1 MPSELTLSDIA
12 SRQIHVEWHE
22 SVAVVRALIDAFGAD
37 GERDTELPALDE
49 IYLSG
54 DGEVSFGG
62 RSTTGEPHR
71 WAGGVLQTLLSRTE
85 PPVQL
90 RLVALQA
97 TAAVTTLSSLAELND
112 ALAYFERPQRR
123 QVLQGLYHRA
133 SDAQPDASVVPP
145 QLPSAHTP
153 PAEPKRPSR
162 KPKKRARVSRRAVA
176 GTAALLIVLGAAGAG
191 GWYFTRVRP
200 AAAAAGSDAISRAAD
215 TLGDAVLSGVSKVT
229 ETAGLGRLVPPDV
242 PASPAP
248 AASAAPVARA
258 RDIRLPSRSRAIRAM
273 EAPPKPEFVAFD
285 LEAPT
290 GAPISSDPSDVP
302 SDAPAHVEIADLDSE
317 LVYSAGSSGV
327 EPPIGI
333 RPQLAR
339 ELPTALRPEDLA
351 RVELVIATDGSIESA
366 RLLDP
371 PRNVIDSLVVS
382 AAKAWSFEP
391 AMKDGHPVRYRKT
404 VWVRSR

>member
-1 MPSELTLSDIA
+1 VPSVLTFSDIV

-22 SVAVVRALIDAFGAD
+22 SVAAVRALIDTFTAAD
-37 GERDTELPALDE
+37 DRNTEFPALDE
-49 IYLSG
+49 IYLSA

-62 RSTTGEPHR
+62 RSMTGEAHR

-97 TAAVTTLSSLAELND
+97 TAAVTTLSSLAELNE
-112 ALAYFERPQRR
+112 ALAYFERPHRR
-123 QVLQGLYHRA
+123 QVLQGLYNRA
-133 SDAQPDASVVPP
+133 SDSQPDATVLPP
-145 QLPSAHTP
+145 VLPSAHKP
-153 PAEPKRPSR
+153 PAEPKRPR
-162 KPKKRARVSRRAVA
+162 KPRKPVRVSKRLVAAVA
-176 GTAALLIVLGAAGAG
+176 AVAILLAAAVGAG
-191 GWYFTRVRP
+191 WYITRVRP
-200 AAAAAGSDAISRAAD
+200 EAAAAGSEAFSRAAD
-215 TLGDAVLSGVSKVT
+215 SLGDVVLSGVSKVT
-229 ETAGLGRLVPPDV
+229 ETAGLGRLVPPDAPPSPP
-242 PASPAP
+242 PAATPAP
-248 AASAAPVARA
+248 ASSG
-258 RDIRLPSRSRAIRAM
+258 RDIRLPARPRAARET

-285 LEAPT
+285 LEASN
-290 GAPISSDPSDVP
+290 APVP
-302 SDAPAHVEIADLDSE
+302 VVPPEVANDAPAQVEISDLDDS

-333 RPQLAR
+333 RPHFAR
-339 ELPTALRPEDLA
+339 ELPSTLRAEDLA

-391 AMKDGHPVRYRKT
+391 ATKDGRPVRYRKT

>member
-1 MPSELTLSDIA
+1 MPSVLTFSEIVT
-12 SRQIHVEWHE
+12 RQIHVEWHE
-22 SVAVVRALIDAFGAD
+22 SVAAVRALIDTFVAD
-37 GERDTELPALDE
+37 NEHASTFPALDE
-49 IYLSG
+49 IYLSADG
-54 DGEVSFGG
+54 DVTFGR
-62 RSTTGEPHR
+62 RSMTGEAHR

-97 TAAVTTLSSLAELND
+97 TAAVTTLSNLAELND

-123 QVLQGLYHRA
+123 LVLQTLYNRA
-133 SDAQPDASVVPP
+133 SDAQTDFSAPP
-145 QLPSAHTP
+145 PALPSAHTP
-153 PAEPKRPSR
+153 PLEPKRPR
-162 KPKKRARVSRRAVA
+162 KPRTRARMSRRTLV
-176 GTAALLIVLGAAGAG
+176 GTAAVVVLLASAGAAG
-191 GWYFTRVRP
+191 WYITRVRP
-200 AAAAAGSDAISRAAD
+200 AAAAAGTDALSRAAD
-215 TLGDAVLSGVSKVT
+215 SLGDVVLSGVSKVS
-229 ETAGLGRLVPPDV
+229 ETAGLGRLVPPDA
-242 PASPAP
+242 PPSPAP
-248 AASAAPVARA
+248 ATPAARTVPA
-258 RDIRLPSRSRAIRAM
+258 RDIRLPARSRAIRAM

-285 LEAPT
+285 LEPSSVAPVT
-290 GAPISSDPSDVP
+290 DTAADVASDVP
-302 SDAPAHVEIADLDSE
+302 AQVEISDLDSS

-339 ELPTALRPEDLA
+339 ELPTAVKPEDLA
-351 RVELVIATDGSIESA
+351 RLELVIGTDGSIESA